1 MSDSESVSDSLSI
14 SFKCKN
20 MTEEQKFLFL

>member
-14 SFKCKN
+14 SFKLKN
-20 MTEEQKFLFL
+20 MTDEQKILFF